1 MSNKQC
7 HCSQCIRFVLKE
19 VQSYQFDVID
29 TGESN
34 QKPKYCIAENFRGR
48 KLSWILRFCGYSWKF
63 FPWNSGVWRPLA
75 WQQRAIRESF
85 LCENCIF
92 HQFAKVFS
100 LESFPLYGMSWSP
113 TCITD
118 RQGVKLVNVVL
129 ICPKQCILQQYLWVH
144 FTLLK
149 GVHPG
154 VLNAVCWL
162 PTFPGIE
169 LEMVNLYGIV
179 SHQKAGLVPMQLTIY
194 KGV

>member
-48 KLSWILRFCGYSWKF
+48 KLSWILRFCGYSRKF

-118 RQGVKLVNVVL
+118 RQTGGQTCQRGSDMSKTMH
-129 ICPKQCILQQYLWVH
+129 IATIS
-144 FTLLK
+144 
-149 GVHPG
+149 
-154 VLNAVCWL
+154 
-162 PTFPGIE
+162 
-169 LEMVNLYGIV
+169 V
-179 SHQKAGLVPMQLTIY
+179 SAFHTI
-194 KGV
+194 KRSASWCS